1 MSTNPFAFADSFKS
15 LFDVNQILDTQR
27 RNLEALATIN
37 QGMVECAQAIS
48 RRQAETAQASVQA
61 LLKTSRDVVS
71 SGTPEA
77 GLAKQAEL
85 TKKICEQGVINFR
98 EASEMLAK
106 SGFEAFDLLNK
117 RATEALSEV
126 SRQAA
131 SSKRKSA

>member
-1 MSTNPFAFADSFKS
+1 MSNPFAFADSFKS
-15 LFDVNQILDTQR
+15 LFDVNQLINTQR
-27 RNLEALATIN
+27 RNMEAFAAIN
-37 QGMVECAQAIS
+37 QGMVECVQAIS

-106 SGFEAFDLLNK
+106 SGFDAFDLLNK
-117 RATEALSEV
+117 RATEALGEV
-126 SRQAA
+126 ARPA
-131 SSKRKSA
+131 SNKRKSA

>member
-1 MSTNPFAFADSFKS
+1 MSNPFAFTDSLKH
-15 LFDVNQILDTQR
+15 LFDVNQLMDTQR

-77 GLAKQAEL
+77 GLAKQAEF
-85 TKKICEQGVINFR
+85 TRKICEQSVINFR
-98 EASEMLAK
+98 EASEMIAK
-106 SGFEAFDLLNK
+106 SGFEAFDLINK
-117 RATEALSEV
+117 RATEALNEV
-126 SRQAA
+126 SRQG

>member
-1 MSTNPFAFADSFKS
+1 MTNPFAFADSFKS
-15 LFDVNQILDTQR
+15 IFDVNQLINTQR

-85 TKKICEQGVINFR
+85 TRKLCEQSVINFR
-98 EASEMLAK
+98 EASEMIAK
-106 SGFEAFDLLNK
+106 SGFEAFDLLNQ
-117 RATEALSEV
+117 RATEALNEV
-126 SRQAA
+126 SNPAGRR
-131 SSKRKSA
+131 RKSA

>member
-1 MSTNPFAFADSFKS
+1 MSNPFAFADSFKNI
-15 LFDVNQILDTQR
+15 FDVNQLIDTQR
-27 RNLEALATIN
+27 RNLEAFATIN

-85 TKKICEQGVINFR
+85 TRKLCEQSVINFR
-98 EASEMLAK
+98 EASEMIAK
-106 SGFEAFDLLNK
+106 SGFEAFDLLNR
-117 RATEALSEV
+117 RATECINEV
-126 SRQAA
+126 SRSG
-131 SSKRKSA
+131 SSRRKSA